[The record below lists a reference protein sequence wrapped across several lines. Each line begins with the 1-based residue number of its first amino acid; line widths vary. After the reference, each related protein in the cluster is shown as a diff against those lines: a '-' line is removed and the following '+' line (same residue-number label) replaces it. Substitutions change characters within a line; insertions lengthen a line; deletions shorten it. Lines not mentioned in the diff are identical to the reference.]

1 MQFMMEDRKGKT
13 DGESGYVLLAVIF
26 LTVILLISIALA
38 APKIAQ
44 SIQRDRDLET
54 IHRGEQYK
62 RAIQLYYKQYGAYPT
77 SFDQL
82 KQTNNVRYLR
92 KEYADPLTGKVDWK
106 PVYYGQA
113 HVHPLG
119 FFGQPLSAIGGVGA
133 ASAVLGGASSGM
145 YAIAAPTTTDA
156 NGVPVAD
163 TSGGDASGTDS
174 SSSGFGSSS
183 SGFGSSSSGSSGFGS
198 SSFGSSSSGSSG
210 FGPSSSGG
218 AFSTGQQGE
227 AGTGLSG
234 YQSNGS
240 SLGGSSAGGSSAFGS
255 STSGTPGTG
264 TSATTFG
271 GAGGPIV
278 GVTLAVNKPSLIDYK
293 LQTRYNKWEF
303 NYDPMEEQMTAG
315 ASLIGGSAADASG
328 TSTGTGTTNGVF
340 GNNGATGAGNNGSN
354 IGFGTSNGTSGG
366 TGNTGS
372 GSPGSGSP
380 NNPNGSSPQ

>member
-218 AFSTGQQGE
+218 AFSTGQQGG

-303 NYDPMEEQMTAG
+303 NYDPMEEQMLAG
-315 ASLIGGSAADASG
+315 SSLVGGSAADATG

>member
-1 MQFMMEDRKGKT
+1 MEWEMQFSIKDRKGKT

-26 LTVILLISIALA
+26 LTVIMLISLALA

-62 RAIQLYYKQYGAYPT
+62 RAIQLYYKQFGAYPT

-133 ASAVLGGASSGM
+133 ASAVMGGASTGM

-163 TSGGDASGTDS
+163 TSSGDASGMDS
-174 SSSGFGSSS
+174 S
-183 SGFGSSSSGSSGFGS
+183 S
-198 SSFGSSSSGSSG
+198 SSFGSSSSGTSGFGSSPGSGSSG
-210 FGPSSSGG
+210 FGASGSGG
-218 AFSTGQQGE
+218 TFSMGQQS
-227 AGTGLSG
+227 GTGSGSGLSG
-234 YQSNGS
+234 FQSSGS
-240 SLGGSSAGGSSAFGS
+240 SLGGSSAGGSSPFGS
-255 STSGTPGTG
+255 SSGTPGSG

-271 GAGGPIV
+271 GSGGPIV
-278 GVTLAVNKPSLIDYK
+278 GVTLAVNKASLIDYK

-303 NYDPMEEQMTAG
+303 NYDPMEEQMMA
-315 ASLIGGSAADASG
+315 ASSLFGGSAADVNA

-340 GNNGATGAGNNGSN
+340 GS
-354 IGFGTSNGTSGG
+354 SSGG
-366 TGNTGS
+366 TGVGNTGS
-372 GSPGSGSP
+372 TFGPSSGSNGGTGTGAGSGTPGSGSGTP